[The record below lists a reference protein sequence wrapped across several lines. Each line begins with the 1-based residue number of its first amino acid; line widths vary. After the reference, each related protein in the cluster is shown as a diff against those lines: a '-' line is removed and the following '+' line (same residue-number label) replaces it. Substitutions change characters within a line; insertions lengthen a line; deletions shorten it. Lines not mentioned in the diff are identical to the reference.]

1 MSELAYSSL
10 AELAQGLEAGRYSA
24 VELARHY
31 LDRIGRANGKLHA
44 YVQVDEEGA
53 LRLAAAADARRASG
67 YALGPLDGLPIALK
81 DLCEVK
87 DQITTAGSQAWLQRR
102 SAFTGTAVQRVLAA
116 GMVILGK
123 THMVEFAFGGWGTN
137 PVMGTPHNPWD
148 LAQARIPGGSSS
160 GSGVA
165 VAAGLAP
172 AALGSDTGGSV
183 RIPAALNG
191 ITGLKTTAGLVS
203 LHGAVPLSHTLDS
216 IGPMTRDARDA
227 MLLTQ
232 LMAGPDE
239 ADPAT
244 LAAPALAYDP
254 YPPNDGPL
262 PLAGVRLRVMPPSQY
277 PIAPTPDVLA
287 AFEAACALLRELGA
301 HIEERP
307 VPFDFA
313 AMVARN
319 GQIIAAE
326 AYALH
331 REYIEDEALPLG
343 QFVRGRVLGGKGLPA
358 ADYIHALQEHARAK
372 RAWRD
377 WMRDADAL
385 LTPGLPFPACPLEE
399 VDEAQTP
406 LAAFSRAGNFMGTCG
421 LALPAG
427 FSAQGLPIGVQLLGK
442 PFDDA
447 RLCRIGIAFQQAS
460 DWHRRTPDL
469 SALGL

>member
-1 MSELAYSSL
+1 MSELAYASLVEL
-10 AELAQGLEAGRYSA
+10 AEGLAAGRYSA

-31 LDRIGRANGKLHA
+31 LHRIGRANAKLHA

-53 LRLAAAADARRASG
+53 LQLAAAADARRAAG
-67 YALGPLDGLPIALK
+67 YSLGPLDGLPVALK
-81 DLCEVK
+81 DLCEVEGK
-87 DQITTAGSQAWLQRR
+87 ITTAGSQAWLQRR
-102 SAFTGTAVQRVLAA
+102 SAFTGTAVARLLAA
-116 GMVILGK
+116 GMVVLGK

-148 LAQARIPGGSSS
+148 LAHARIPGGSSS
-160 GSGVA
+160 GSAVA

-183 RIPAALNG
+183 RGPAALNG

-216 IGPMTRDARDA
+216 VGPMTRDARDA

-232 LMAGPDE
+232 LMAGPDPQ
-239 ADPAT
+239 DPAT
-244 LAAPALAYDP
+244 LAAPVLAYDP
-254 YPPNDGPL
+254 YPPADGKL

-277 PIAPTPDVLA
+277 PLAPTPDVVA
-287 AFEAACALLRELGA
+287 AFEAACALMRELGA
-301 HIEERP
+301 QIEERSI
-307 VPFDFA
+307 PFDFH
-313 AMVARN
+313 AMMLRN

-331 REYIEDEALPLG
+331 RDYIEDANLPLG
-343 QFVRGRVLGGKGLPA
+343 EYVRGRVLGGKDLPA
-358 ADYIHALQEHARAK
+358 AEYIHALQEHARAK
-372 RAWRD
+372 RAWRE

-385 LTPGLPFPACPLEE
+385 LTPGLPFPACKVEE
-399 VDEAQTP
+399 VDESQTP
-406 LAAFSRAGNFMGTCG
+406 LAAFNRAGNFMGACG
-421 LALPAG
+421 LGLPAG

-469 SALGL
+469 SPLGL